1 MMSFE
6 KLYNNFV
13 FGASLLHGVMFL
25 KTSLHSLKRKR
36 RGGGVGGGR
45 SPPICKHS
53 VVMTG
58 SERVHMGSVFAGRM
72 MLEATLLSSIKFE
85 YSTL

>member
-1 MMSFE
+1 M
-6 KLYNNFV
+6 

-25 KTSLHSLKRKR
+25 KASLHSLKRKP
-36 RGGGVGGGR
+36 GVGGGGGWA
-45 SPPICKHS
+45 PPICKHN
-53 VVMTG
+53 VFMTG

-72 MLEATLLSSIKFE
+72 MLEATLLSSIQFE

>member
-25 KTSLHSLKRKR
+25 KTSLRSLKRKR
-36 RGGGVGGGR
+36 RGGEGGEGVGGAQ
-45 SPPICKHS
+45 PPHLQ
-53 VVMTG
+53 TQRRYDG
-58 SERVHMGSVFAGRM
+58 F
-72 MLEATLLSSIKFE
+72 
-85 YSTL
+85 

>member
-6 KLYNNFV
+6 KLYYTFV

-25 KTSLHSLKRKR
+25 KTSLRSLKRKR
-36 RGGGVGGGR
+36 GGWGGR

>member
-13 FGASLLHGVMFL
+13 FGASLLHWCYVFEN
-25 KTSLHSLKRKR
+25 KPAQPKKKAE
-36 RGGGVGGGR
+36 GGGVGGGR

-58 SERVHMGSVFAGRM
+58 S
-72 MLEATLLSSIKFE
+72 
-85 YSTL
+85 

>member
-1 MMSFE
+1 M
-6 KLYNNFV
+6 L
-13 FGASLLHGVMFL
+13 L
-25 KTSLHSLKRKR
+25 KTSLRSLKRKR
-36 RGGGVGGGR
+36 RGGGGWGGLGGGGGR

>member
-1 MMSFE
+1 MSVE
-6 KLYNNFV
+6 KPYNNFV

-36 RGGGVGGGR
+36 GGGGLGGAQ
-45 SPPICKHS
+45 PPICKHS